1 MTIERWQDIL
11 ANIRDDL
18 KVVEHKKEHI
28 EEEGG
33 VDIEYIIFDGPVGRM
48 RLEFIIKP
56 LVLDKKVN
64 YSNRIGSEAKVD
76 YIYSKNEKT
85 HIFMAYKWD
94 EAENDWVECSAD
106 SFQ

>member
-11 ANIRDDL
+11 SNILDNLD
-18 KVVEHKKEHI
+18 VIEHKKEHI

-33 VDIEYIIFDGPVGRM
+33 VDIEYVIFNGPMGKM

-76 YIYSKNEKT
+76 FIYSKDEKT
-85 HIFMAYKWD
+85 NIFMAYKWD
-94 EAENDWVECSAD
+94 EGENDWKQVEYK
-106 SFQ
+106 